1 MLRRQLLPGIV
12 LTLAAVL
19 LAAAEQPAK
28 VAFFPL
34 KDVKQGMK
42 GVGRTVFAGTTV
54 EEFQVKIL
62 GVLDN
67 VGPKQSIILARLSGG
82 PLEKTG
88 LMAGMSGSPVYIDGK
103 LVGAVALSFPFS
115 TEPIAGIRPIKQMV
129 RVLDR
134 EGAGQ
139 GPSLLKTNLHWVPTA
154 SGSEVRLLGGLP
166 PLADTLVPAAV
177 DPSVL
182 LSPDRPRLTRPRLT
196 RPRLTRIATPLILS
210 GFPSRTLERFAGQF
224 RALGLVPL
232 RGAGSGSSFES
243 AGQSAGEGAGD
254 SDEVASTAAAEAAK
268 PAPGSMISVQLIR
281 GDLGVNAD
289 GTITHRE
296 GDRIYAFGHR
306 FLSAGPTQMPFSASR
321 VVALLP
327 SQVTS
332 LKISAPGR
340 PLGVIRQ
347 DRSAGVLGVIGE
359 KARMIPVRIKLRS
372 NGNREMRYQFEIVND
387 RFLSPF
393 LLQLAV
399 FGTLDA
405 TERLVGESSLAIRGT
420 IMLNGLPPVKVEN
433 IFAANAQAPMLAAL
447 TTAVPLAL
455 LLQSGFPTVE
465 VRGVD
470 LQILS
475 SDRRR
480 LTSLDQ
486 VWSSKREVRP
496 GERLEITAVLRAED
510 GRETVKKVPAEIPTS
525 LGPGPLQITV
535 ADGSS
540 LNLAEVRQLPG
551 GFTPKTPAQLV
562 RAINKLRKNN
572 RLYVRLSRP
581 QTAFL
586 LHGTQFPS
594 PPPSLAR
601 VMANEPSVS
610 SNIATSSVS
619 TLAESELEPLPSVVT
634 GRKTIT
640 VLVKH

>member
-19 LAAAEQPAK
+19 LAAAEQPVK

-54 EEFQVKIL
+54 EEFQVEIL

-115 TEPIAGIRPIKQMV
+115 TEPIAGIRPIEQMV

-134 EGAGQ
+134 AGAGQ

-182 LSPDRPRLTRPRLT
+182 LSPDRPRLTR
-196 RPRLTRIATPLILS
+196 IATPLILS

-232 RGAGSGSSFES
+232 RGAGSGSSS
-243 AGQSAGEGAGD
+243 QSGQGAGQSAGDSAGD
-254 SDEVASTAAAEAAK
+254 SHEVASTAAAEAAK
-268 PAPGSMISVQLIR
+268 TAPGSMISVQLIR

-289 GTITHRE
+289 GTITRRE

-359 KARMIPVRIKLRS
+359 KARMIPVHIKLRS

-420 IMLNGLPPVKVEN
+420 IILDGLPPVKVEN
-433 IFAANAQAPMLAAL
+433 MFAANAQAPMLAAL

-465 VRGVD
+465 VRSVD
-470 LQILS
+470 LQIVS

-480 LTSLDQ
+480 LASLDQ

-510 GRETVKKVPAEIPTS
+510 GRETVKKVPVEIPAS
-525 LGPGPLQITV
+525 LGPGPLQVTV

>member
-1 MLRRQLLPGIV
+1 MVRRQLLPGIV

-28 VAFFPL
+28 VALFPL

-54 EEFQVKIL
+54 EEFQVEIL

-115 TEPIAGIRPIKQMV
+115 TEPIAGIRPIEQMV

-134 EGAGQ
+134 AGTGQ

-166 PLADTLVPAAV
+166 PLADTLVLATA

-182 LSPDRPRLTRPRLT
+182 LSPD

-232 RGAGSGSSFES
+232 RGAGSGSSSQSGQS

-254 SDEVASTAAAEAAK
+254 SHEVASTVAAEAAK

-340 PLGVIRQ
+340 ALGVIRQ
-347 DRSAGVLGVIGE
+347 DRSIGVLGVIGE

-420 IMLNGLPPVKVEN
+420 IILDGLPPVKVEN
-433 IFAANAQAPMLAAL
+433 MFAANAQAPMLAAL

-455 LLQSGFPTVE
+455 LLQSGFPSVE

-470 LQILS
+470 LQIVS

-480 LTSLDQ
+480 LASLDQ

-510 GRETVKKVPAEIPTS
+510 GRETVKKVPVEIPAS
-525 LGPGPLQITV
+525 LGPGPLQVTV

>member
-1 MLRRQLLPGIV
+1 MLRRQLLLGIV

-19 LAAAEQPAK
+19 LTAAEQPAK
-28 VAFFPL
+28 MALFPL
-34 KDVKQGMK
+34 KDVKPGMK
-42 GVGRTVFAGTTV
+42 GVGLTVFAGTTV
-54 EEFQVKIL
+54 EEFQVEIL
-62 GVLDN
+62 GVLHN

-115 TEPIAGIRPIKQMV
+115 TEPIAGIRPIEQMV

-134 EGAGQ
+134 AGAGQ
-139 GPSLLKTNLHWVPTA
+139 GPSLLRANLHWVPTA
-154 SGSEVRLLGGLP
+154 SGSEIRLLGGLP
-166 PLADTLVPAAV
+166 PLADTLVPAAA

-182 LSPDRPRLTRPRLT
+182 LSPDQ
-196 RPRLTRIATPLILS
+196 PRLTRIATPLIFS

-232 RGAGSGSSFES
+232 RGAGSGSSS
-243 AGQSAGEGAGD
+243 QSGQGAGQSADDSAGN
-254 SDEVASTAAAEAAK
+254 SHQVGSTVAAEAAK
-268 PAPGSMISVQLIR
+268 PVPGSMISVQLIR

-332 LKISAPGR
+332 LKISVPGR
-340 PLGVIRQ
+340 ALGVIRQ

-420 IMLNGLPPVKVEN
+420 IMLDGLPPVKVEN
-433 IFAANAQAPMLAAL
+433 MFTANAQAPMLAAL

-465 VRGVD
+465 VRSVD
-470 LQILS
+470 LQIVS

-480 LTSLDQ
+480 LASLDQ

-510 GRETVKKVPAEIPTS
+510 GRETVKKVPVEIPPS

-619 TLAESELEPLPSVVT
+619 TLAESELEPLSSVVT
-634 GRKTIT
+634 GHKTIT

>member
-1 MLRRQLLPGIV
+1 MVRRQLLPGIV

-28 VAFFPL
+28 VALFPL

-54 EEFQVKIL
+54 EEFQVEIL

-115 TEPIAGIRPIKQMV
+115 TEPIAGIRPIEQMV
-129 RVLDR
+129 KVLER
-134 EGAGQ
+134 AGAGQ

-182 LSPDRPRLTRPRLT
+182 LSPDRPRLTR
-196 RPRLTRIATPLILS
+196 IATPLILS

-232 RGAGSGSSFES
+232 RGAGSGSSS
-243 AGQSAGEGAGD
+243 QSGQGTGEGAGD
-254 SDEVASTAAAEAAK
+254 SHEVASPAVAEAAK

-327 SQVTS
+327 SQRTS

-340 PLGVIRQ
+340 ALGVIRR
-347 DRSAGVLGVIGE
+347 DRSIGVLGVIGE

-420 IMLNGLPPVKVEN
+420 IMLDGLPPVKVEN
-433 IFAANAQAPMLAAL
+433 MFAANAQAPMLAAL

-470 LQILS
+470 LEIVS

-480 LTSLDQ
+480 LASLDQ
-486 VWSSKREVRP
+486 VWSNKREVRP

-510 GRETVKKVPAEIPTS
+510 GRETVKKVPVEIPPS
-525 LGPGPLQITV
+525 LGPGPLQVTV

-562 RAINKLRKNN
+562 RAINKLRRNN

-586 LHGTQFPS
+586 LHGAQFPS

>member
-1 MLRRQLLPGIV
+1 MVRRQLLPGIV

-28 VAFFPL
+28 VALFPL

-54 EEFQVKIL
+54 EEFQVEIL

-115 TEPIAGIRPIKQMV
+115 TEPIAGIRPIEQMV
-129 RVLDR
+129 KVLER
-134 EGAGQ
+134 AGAGQ

-166 PLADTLVPAAV
+166 PLADTLVPAAA

-182 LSPDRPRLTRPRLT
+182 LSPD

-232 RGAGSGSSFES
+232 RGAGSGSSS
-243 AGQSAGEGAGD
+243 QSGQGTGEGAGD
-254 SDEVASTAAAEAAK
+254 SHEVASPAVAEAAK

-327 SQVTS
+327 SQRTS

-340 PLGVIRQ
+340 ALGVIRQ
-347 DRSAGVLGVIGE
+347 DRSIGVLGVIGE

-420 IMLNGLPPVKVEN
+420 IMLDGLPPVKVEN
-433 IFAANAQAPMLAAL
+433 MFAANAQAPMLAAL

-470 LQILS
+470 LEIVS

-480 LTSLDQ
+480 LASLDQ
-486 VWSSKREVRP
+486 VWSNKREVRP

-510 GRETVKKVPAEIPTS
+510 GRETVKKVPVEIPPS
-525 LGPGPLQITV
+525 LGPGPLQVTV

-562 RAINKLRKNN
+562 RAINKLRRNN

-586 LHGTQFPS
+586 LHGAQFPS

>member
-1 MLRRQLLPGIV
+1 MLRRQLLLGIV

-19 LAAAEQPAK
+19 LTAAEQPAK
-28 VAFFPL
+28 MALFPL
-34 KDVKQGMK
+34 KDVKPGMK
-42 GVGRTVFAGTTV
+42 GVGLTVFAGTTV
-54 EEFQVKIL
+54 EEFQVEIL
-62 GVLDN
+62 GVLHN

-115 TEPIAGIRPIKQMV
+115 TEPIAGIRPIEQMV

-134 EGAGQ
+134 AGAGQ
-139 GPSLLKTNLHWVPTA
+139 GPSLLRANLHWVPTA
-154 SGSEVRLLGGLP
+154 SGSEIRLLGGLP
-166 PLADTLVPAAV
+166 PLADTLVPAAA

-182 LSPDRPRLTRPRLT
+182 LSPDQ
-196 RPRLTRIATPLILS
+196 PRLTRIATPLIFS

-232 RGAGSGSSFES
+232 RGAGSGSSS
-243 AGQSAGEGAGD
+243 QSGQGAGQSADDSAGN
-254 SDEVASTAAAEAAK
+254 SHQVGSTVAAEAAK
-268 PAPGSMISVQLIR
+268 PVPGSMISVQLIR

-332 LKISAPGR
+332 LKISVPGR
-340 PLGVIRQ
+340 ALGVIRQ

-420 IMLNGLPPVKVEN
+420 IMLDGLPPVKVEN
-433 IFAANAQAPMLAAL
+433 MFAANAQAPMLAAL

-465 VRGVD
+465 VRSVD
-470 LQILS
+470 LQIVS

-480 LTSLDQ
+480 LASLDQ

-510 GRETVKKVPAEIPTS
+510 GRETVKKVPVEIPPS

-634 GRKTIT
+634 GHKTIT

>member
-1 MLRRQLLPGIV
+1 MLRRQLLLGIV

-19 LAAAEQPAK
+19 LTAAEQPAK
-28 VAFFPL
+28 MALFPL
-34 KDVKQGMK
+34 KDVKPGMK
-42 GVGRTVFAGTTV
+42 GVGLTVFAGTTV
-54 EEFQVKIL
+54 EEFQVEIL
-62 GVLDN
+62 GVLHN

-115 TEPIAGIRPIKQMV
+115 TEPIAGIRPIEQMV

-134 EGAGQ
+134 AGAGQ
-139 GPSLLKTNLHWVPTA
+139 GPSLLRANLHWVPTA
-154 SGSEVRLLGGLP
+154 SGSEIRLLGGLP
-166 PLADTLVPAAV
+166 PLADTLVPAAA

-182 LSPDRPRLTRPRLT
+182 LSPDQ
-196 RPRLTRIATPLILS
+196 PRLTRIATPLIFS

-232 RGAGSGSSFES
+232 RGAGSGSSS
-243 AGQSAGEGAGD
+243 QSGQGAGQSTDDSAGNSHQVG
-254 SDEVASTAAAEAAK
+254 STVAAEAAK
-268 PAPGSMISVQLIR
+268 PVPGSMISVQLIR

-332 LKISAPGR
+332 LKISVPGR
-340 PLGVIRQ
+340 ALGVIRQ

-420 IMLNGLPPVKVEN
+420 IMLDGLPPVKVEN
-433 IFAANAQAPMLAAL
+433 MFAANAQAPMLAAL

-465 VRGVD
+465 VRSVD
-470 LQILS
+470 LQIVS

-480 LTSLDQ
+480 LASLDQ

-510 GRETVKKVPAEIPTS
+510 GRETVKKVPVEIPPS

-634 GRKTIT
+634 GHKTIT

>member
-1 MLRRQLLPGIV
+1 MLRQLLLGIV
-12 LTLAAVL
+12 LTLAAAP
-19 LAAAEQPAK
+19 LASTEQPAK

-34 KDVKQGMK
+34 KDVKPGMK
-42 GVGRTVFAGTTV
+42 GVGRTVFTGTKV
-54 EEFQVKIL
+54 EEFQVEIL

-67 VGPKQSIILARLSGG
+67 VGPQQSIILARLSGG
-82 PLEKTG
+82 PLGKTG
-88 LMAGMSGSPVYIDGK
+88 VLAGMSGSPVYIEGK

-115 TEPIAGIRPIKQMV
+115 KEPIAGIRPIEQMV
-129 RVLDR
+129 KVLERAD
-134 EGAGQ
+134 ASQ
-139 GPSLLKTNLHWVPTA
+139 GPSLLKANLHWVPTA
-154 SGSEVRLLGGLP
+154 SGSEVLLLGGMPALP
-166 PLADTLVPAAV
+166 DTLVPAVAEQG
-177 DPSVL
+177 VL
-182 LSPDRPRLTRPRLT
+182 LSPDRPRLTR
-196 RPRLTRIATPLILS
+196 IATPLIFS

-232 RGAGSGSSFES
+232 RGAGSGLSSQSGQGAGQS
-243 AGQSAGEGAGD
+243 AGQSAGDSAGR
-254 SDEVASTAAAEAAK
+254 SPEAASTAAADAAK
-268 PAPGSMISVQLIR
+268 PVPGSMISVQLIR

-306 FLSAGPTQMPFSASR
+306 FLSAGPTEIPFSASR
-321 VVALLP
+321 VVTLLP
-327 SQVTS
+327 NQITS

-340 PLGVIRQ
+340 ELGVIRQ

-359 KARMIPVRIKLRS
+359 KARLIPVRIRLRS
-372 NGNREMRYQFEIVND
+372 TSNGEFRYQFEIVND

-399 FGTLDA
+399 FATLDA
-405 TERLVGESSLAIRGT
+405 TERRMGESSLAIRGT
-420 IMLNGLPPVKVEN
+420 ITLNGLPPVQVEN
-433 IFAANAQAPMLAAL
+433 MFAATVQAPLLAAL

-470 LQILS
+470 LQIVS
-475 SDRRR
+475 SEQRR

-496 GERLEITAVLRAED
+496 GEQLKITAVLRAED
-510 GRETVKKVPAEIPTS
+510 GRETVKEVPVEIPPS
-525 LGPGPLQITV
+525 LGPGPLQVTV
-535 ADGSS
+535 ADGRS

-551 GFTPKTPAQLV
+551 GFTPKTAAQLV
-562 RAINKLRKNN
+562 LAINNLRKNN

-594 PPPSLAR
+594 PPPSLVR

-610 SNIATSSVS
+610 SNIAISSVS
-619 TLAESELEPLPSVVT
+619 TLAETELEPLPSVVT

>member
-19 LAAAEQPAK
+19 LAVAEQPAK
-28 VAFFPL
+28 VALFPL

-54 EEFQVKIL
+54 EEFQVEIL

-103 LVGAVALSFPFS
+103 LVGAVALSFPFAK
-115 TEPIAGIRPIKQMV
+115 EPIAGIRPIEQMV
-129 RVLDR
+129 KVLER
-134 EGAGQ
+134 AEAGQ
-139 GPSLLKTNLHWVPTA
+139 GPSLLKANLHWLPTA

-166 PLADTLVPAAV
+166 PLADTLVPAAA

-182 LSPDRPRLTRPRLT
+182 LSPDRPRLTR
-196 RPRLTRIATPLILS
+196 IATPLIFS

-232 RGAGSGSSFES
+232 QGAGSGSSS
-243 AGQSAGEGAGD
+243 QSGQGAGQSAG
-254 SDEVASTAAAEAAK
+254 SSHEVASTAAAEAAK
-268 PAPGSMISVQLIR
+268 TAPGSMISVQLIR

-296 GDRIYAFGHR
+296 GNRIYAFGHR

-340 PLGVIRQ
+340 ALGVIRQ

-359 KARMIPVRIKLRS
+359 QARMIPVRIKLRS

-420 IMLNGLPPVKVEN
+420 IILDGLPPVKVEN
-433 IFAANAQAPMLAAL
+433 MFSANAQAPMLAAL

-465 VRGVD
+465 VRSVD
-470 LQILS
+470 LQIVS

-480 LTSLDQ
+480 LASLDQ

-510 GRETVKKVPAEIPTS
+510 GRETVKKVPVEIPAS
-525 LGPGPLQITV
+525 LGPGPLQVTV

>member
-12 LTLAAVL
+12 LTLAALL
-19 LAAAEQPAK
+19 LAAAEQPAQ

-42 GVGRTVFAGTTV
+42 GVGLTVFAGTTV
-54 EEFQVKIL
+54 EEFQVEIL
-62 GVLDN
+62 GVLHN
-67 VGPKQSIILARLSGG
+67 VGPQQSIILARLSGG

-88 LMAGMSGSPVYIDGK
+88 LMAGMSGSPVYINGK
-103 LVGAVALSFPFS
+103 LVGGVALSFPFAK
-115 TEPIAGIRPIKQMV
+115 EPIAGIRPIEQMV
-129 RVLDR
+129 KVLER
-134 EGAGQ
+134 AEAGQ
-139 GPSLLKTNLHWVPTA
+139 GPSLLRANLHWVPTA

-166 PLADTLVPAAV
+166 ALADTLVPAAA

-182 LSPDRPRLTRPRLT
+182 LSPD

-210 GFPSRTLERFAGQF
+210 GFPSRTLERFSGQF
-224 RALGLVPL
+224 RALGLVPM
-232 RGAGSGSSFES
+232 RGAGSGSSSQSASDS
-243 AGQSAGEGAGD
+243 AGQSASDSAGT
-254 SDEVASTAAAEAAK
+254 SHEVASTAAAEAAK

-289 GTITHRE
+289 GTVTHRE

-340 PLGVIRQ
+340 ALGVIRQ
-347 DRSAGVLGVIGE
+347 DRSVGVLGVIGE
-359 KARMIPVRIKLRS
+359 KARMIPVRIRLHS
-372 NGNREMRYQFEIVND
+372 SGNREMRYRFEIVND

-433 IFAANAQAPMLAAL
+433 MFAANAQAPMLAAL

-470 LQILS
+470 LQIVS

-480 LTSLDQ
+480 LASLDQ

-510 GRETVKKVPAEIPTS
+510 GRETVKKVPVEIPPS
-525 LGPGPLQITV
+525 LGPGPLQVTV

-562 RAINKLRKNN
+562 RAINNLRKNN

-619 TLAESELEPLPSVVT
+619 TLAETELEPLPSVVT

>member
-1 MLRRQLLPGIV
+1 M
-12 LTLAAVL
+12 
-19 LAAAEQPAK
+19 
-28 VAFFPL
+28 
-34 KDVKQGMK
+34 
-42 GVGRTVFAGTTV
+42 
-54 EEFQVKIL
+54 
-62 GVLDN
+62 
-67 VGPKQSIILARLSGG
+67 
-82 PLEKTG
+82 
-88 LMAGMSGSPVYIDGK
+88 
-103 LVGAVALSFPFS
+103 
-115 TEPIAGIRPIKQMV
+115 
-129 RVLDR
+129 
-134 EGAGQ
+134 
-139 GPSLLKTNLHWVPTA
+139 
-154 SGSEVRLLGGLP
+154 
-166 PLADTLVPAAV
+166 
-177 DPSVL
+177 
-182 LSPDRPRLTRPRLT
+182 
-196 RPRLTRIATPLILS
+196 
-210 GFPSRTLERFAGQF
+210 
-224 RALGLVPL
+224 
-232 RGAGSGSSFES
+232 
-243 AGQSAGEGAGD
+243 
-254 SDEVASTAAAEAAK
+254 
-268 PAPGSMISVQLIR
+268 
-281 GDLGVNAD
+281 NAD

-340 PLGVIRQ
+340 LLGVIRQ

-359 KARMIPVRIKLRS
+359 KARMIPVRIHLRS
-372 NGNREMRYQFEIVND
+372 NGNREMHYQFEIVND

-420 IMLNGLPPVKVEN
+420 IMLDGLLPVKVEN
-433 IFAANAQAPMLAAL
+433 MFAATAQAPMLAAL

-465 VRGVD
+465 VRSVD
-470 LQILS
+470 LQIIS

-480 LTSLDQ
+480 LASLDQ

-510 GRETVKKVPAEIPTS
+510 GRETVKKVPVEIPAS
-525 LGPGPLQITV
+525 LGPGPLQVTV

-551 GFTPKTPAQLV
+551 GFAPKTPAQLV

-619 TLAESELEPLPSVVT
+619 TLAESELEPLPSVVM